1 MTTNTTKKNQYNQLS
16 DRAYATL
23 IGLAI
28 GDSLG
33 DQARSPENQI
43 LYGITRDMYAN
54 QSWSTDD
61 TEFALLVAQ
70 EMISSGG
77 ELTEEYVVQAW
88 LEHVVS
94 QDDLGD
100 KGGESEKGAANNLR
114 RGIRPPYSGSD
125 NSYNDSDGAAMRVI
139 PIGIVCAGDPDR
151 AARLAAIDASISHYR
166 DGIWGA
172 QAVAAG
178 IAVAMVDPSV
188 DKIIQS
194 ARSVIPDDSWL
205 GRWFDKGMAIVH
217 EAGGDLWKAWTPLH
231 QHQRTE
237 YRASSAEAI
246 SEAFAI
252 FKLTNGHFV
261 EGVLAASNF
270 GRDSDTLA
278 ALVGALAGAK
288 NGLDAI
294 PEDWINKSRRPTGRC
309 LKFTKGIDIKEVSIE
324 LAKLIRYR
332 EIGQ

>member
-1 MTTNTTKKNQYNQLS
+1 MTTNNITDTQSNDLS
-16 DRAYATL
+16 DKAYAAL

-70 EMISSGG
+70 EMINSGG
-77 ELTEEYVVQAW
+77 ELTEDHVVQAW

-125 NSYNDSDGAAMRVI
+125 NSYNDSDGAAMRII
-139 PIGIVCAGDPDR
+139 PIGIDCAGDPDR
-151 AARLAAIDASISHYR
+151 AARFAAIDASISHCR

-172 QAVAAG
+172 QAVAVG
-178 IAVAMVDPSV
+178 IAVAMVGDSV
-188 DKIIQS
+188 DEIIES
-194 ARSVIPDDSWL
+194 ARRVIPDDSWL
-205 GRWFDKGMAIVH
+205 GRWFDKGMSIAFDA
-217 EAGGDLWKAWTPLH
+217 EGDLWKAWTPLH
-231 QHQRTE
+231 QQLRTE
-237 YRASSAEAI
+237 YRAIYHSG
-246 SEAFAI
+246 
-252 FKLTNGHFV
+252 N
-261 EGVLAASNF
+261 AAC
-270 GRDSDTLA
+270 G
-278 ALVGALAGAK
+278 
-288 NGLDAI
+288 
-294 PEDWINKSRRPTGRC
+294 
-309 LKFTKGIDIKEVSIE
+309 
-324 LAKLIRYR
+324 
-332 EIGQ
+332 GQR

>member
-1 MTTNTTKKNQYNQLS
+1 MNTNSTTDTQYDSLS
-16 DRAYATL
+16 NRAYASL

-43 LYGITRDMYAN
+43 LYGITRDMYAV

-70 EMISSGG
+70 EMINSSG
-77 ELTEEYVVQAW
+77 ELTESHVVQAW

-151 AARLAAIDASISHYR
+151 AARLAAIDASVSHCR

-172 QAVAAG
+172 QAVAVG
-178 IAVAMVDPSV
+178 IAVAIVGASV
-188 DKIIQS
+188 DEIIHN

-205 GRWFDKGMAIVH
+205 GRWFDKGMSIVD
-217 EAGGDLWKAWTPLH
+217 EADGDLWKAWTSLH
-231 QHQRTE
+231 QQLRTE

-252 FKLTNGHFV
+252 FKLTKGHFV

-278 ALVGALAGAK
+278 ALVGALAGAM

-294 PEDWINKSRRPTGRC
+294 PEDWIMKSRYPAGRC
-309 LKFTKGIDIKEVSIE
+309 LKFTKGVDIKETSIE
-324 LAKLIRYR
+324 LAKLIRFR
-332 EIGQ
+332 

>member
-1 MTTNTTKKNQYNQLS
+1 MIMDNTKVTDHKRLS
-16 DRAYATL
+16 DKAYAAL

-61 TEFALLVAQ
+61 TEFAILVAQ
-70 EMISSGG
+70 EMINSGG
-77 ELTEEYVVQAW
+77 ELTESHVVQAW
-88 LEHVVS
+88 MEHVVA
-94 QDDLGD
+94 QDDLGE

-114 RGIRPPYSGSD
+114 RGILPPYSGSD
-125 NSYNDSDGAAMRVI
+125 NSYNDSDGAAMRIV
-139 PIGIVCAGDPDR
+139 PVGIVCAGDPDR
-151 AARLAAIDASISHYR
+151 AARFAEIDASISHYR

-178 IAVAMVDPSV
+178 ISVAMVDASIDEV
-188 DKIIQS
+188 IQS
-194 ARSVIPDDSWL
+194 ARSYIPDDSWL
-205 GRWFDKGMAIVH
+205 GRWFDKGMTITRNANN
-217 EAGGDLWKAWTPLH
+217 DLWNAWTPLH
-231 QHQRTE
+231 QQLRTE

-246 SEAFAI
+246 SEAFAL
-252 FKLTNGHFV
+252 FKLTKGHFV

-288 NGLDAI
+288 NGTDEI
-294 PEDWINKSRRPTGRC
+294 PEDWIMKSRHPTGRC
-309 LKFTKGIDIKEVSIE
+309 LQFTNGVDIRDIAIK
-324 LAKLIRYR
+324 LAKLIDFRS
-332 EIGQ
+332 

>member
-1 MTTNTTKKNQYNQLS
+1 MNTNNQKHNRN
-16 DRAYATL
+16 DDFKDKAYAAL

-28 GDSLG
+28 GDSMG
-33 DQARSPENQI
+33 DQARSQENQM

-70 EMISSGG
+70 ELIESNG
-77 ELTEEYVVQAW
+77 ELTEEHVVQAW
-88 LEHVVS
+88 MEHVVS
-94 QDDLGD
+94 QNDLGD

-114 RGIRPPYSGSD
+114 NGLRPPYSGSD

-139 PIGIVCAGDPDR
+139 PIGIVCAGDPVR
-151 AARLAAIDASISHYR
+151 AARLAAVDASISHCR

-172 QAVAAG
+172 QAVAVG
-178 IAVAMVDPSV
+178 VSVAMVGASV
-188 DKIIQS
+188 DLIVKS
-194 ARSVIPDDSWL
+194 ARSVIPNDSWL
-205 GRWFDKGMAIVH
+205 GRWFDKGMSIIE
-217 EAGGDLWKAWTPLH
+217 EAKGDLWKAWTPLH
-231 QHQRTE
+231 QKLRTE

-252 FKLTNGHFV
+252 FKLTKGHFV
-261 EGVLAASNF
+261 EGVVSASNF

-278 ALVGALAGAK
+278 ALVGSLAGAM

-294 PEDWINKSRRPTGRC
+294 PEDWIAKSRHPTGRC
-309 LKFTKGIDIKEVSIE
+309 LKFTEGIDIYEIAIE
-324 LAKLIRYR
+324 LSRLIKFSD
-332 EIGQ
+332 